1 MTGSSWL
8 VSEKRWT
15 VVVGEDTTYI
25 CVVVLWIPEINM
37 RLDRK
42 EELRLD
48 VDAYFTRIEPLVDN
62 AAVGGGK
69 ARLLN

>member
-1 MTGSSWL
+1 MGSSWL
-8 VSEKRWT
+8 MSEKHWT

-48 VDAYFTRIEPLVDN
+48 VDTYLTRIEPLVDN
-62 AAVGGGK
+62 VAVGGGK